1 MGSERKVRTIAI
13 DGPAASGKSTLG
25 MRMAQR
31 LGYLYFDTGVMY
43 RAVTLA
49 ALERNMPP
57 GDEEAVNEIARSVDI
72 SVRLPTVDDQR
83 QYDVLMDGVDVTWQI
98 RSVEVDANV
107 SLVSSYPVVREEMTR
122 VQRQIGLKGNVVMV
136 GRDIGTVVMPDAD
149 LKIYL
154 DASLEERAK
163 RRTQECLQ
171 RGEQVE
177 YEDSLRRMRERDQ
190 FDSTRDLAPLVPA
203 PDALVLDTTD
213 LSEDEVLEK
222 GMLMVAHRESQMK
235 DEDR

>member
-1 MGSERKVRTIAI
+1 MNSASAVGTIAI

-25 MRMAQR
+25 LRMAQR

-49 ALERNMPP
+49 ALERDISPQ
-57 GDEEAVNEIARSVDI
+57 DEQAVSEIARVVDI
-72 SVRLPTVDDQR
+72 VVRLPTVEDQR
-83 QYDVLMDGVDVTWQI
+83 QYDVLMDGEDVTWKI
-98 RSVEVDANV
+98 RSAEVDANV

-122 VQRQIGLKGNVVMV
+122 IQRQIGLKRNVVMV
-136 GRDIGTVVMPDAD
+136 GRDIGTIVMPEAD

-154 DASLEERAK
+154 VASLEERAK

-171 RGEQVE
+171 RGEVVA
-177 YEDSLRRMRERDQ
+177 YEENLRMMRERDQ

-203 PDALVLDTTD
+203 ADAVMLDTTD
-213 LSEDEVLEK
+213 MSEDEVLEK
-222 GMLMVAHRESQMK
+222 GMLMVARREAQMK
-235 DEDR
+235 DGGR